1 LRDVETCDCGRHGLT
16 VGGGGKVFA
25 KDDGRWT
32 QDSTPTGQNLK
43 SVSQGATDLA
53 VGAGGIAVAKE

>member
-1 LRDVETCDCGRHGLT
+1 
-16 VGGGGKVFA
+16 VFA